1 MSDTALN
8 IMALIGILFTL
19 AGIMYLKWLWISK
32 SKKKKKMNLDLM
44 NGICFALVAIA
55 GMILNYRININLK
68 IIKAIVKELD
78 EIKGDVE
85 NIGQSAK

>member
-32 SKKKKKMNLDLM
+32 SKKKMNLDLM

>member
-1 MSDTALN
+1 
-8 IMALIGILFTL
+8 
-19 AGIMYLKWLWISK
+19 
-32 SKKKKKMNLDLM
+32 MNLDLM